1 LAGDTEIYDAKTNQR
16 YFIKDLI
23 NKKNFHVWAY
33 KNGRFVSSRC
43 DGARRIGKKPIYQI
57 KTYSGYTIKATAE
70 HRFWTLQGEKQL
82 RDMRVGD
89 FVSLMTKNDAPGK
102 DQKITDEEIKLLGY
116 LISEGTTLLKHRYD
130 RVGFTNT
137 DMRLINDYSDCAKS
151 IGANVSMATTKYPSM
166 GTKPCYLVRER
177 GPGQG
182 ARVSI
187 TPMEYPLRRFCEKYK
202 INNSYCWEKRI
213 PQEILMLP
221 KERLALFL
229 NRLYA
234 GDGSIYARRYKGKK
248 HEGLA
253 VSYCT
258 DSKELAYDVATALI
272 RFGIFP
278 TIKMIKKQKKNWHDH
293 YQVKIENQLFV
304 RMFLQKIGAFTKTED
319 IDPKNVYMLERF
331 FEPGYICWDAIRS
344 IKCIGEEDVY
354 CLMNVKESPWFVAN
368 NFVTHNSATQEK
380 AKEVVFG
387 GLIEK
392 IRQSPWFMK
401 FGKSMKMLSEDL
413 RFPKGIVVKGAE
425 STDLGVVGL
434 TTCVTG
440 DTLINTPLGEKA
452 IDYLLIKYGNE
463 KFPIFNY
470 SGNIVE
476 ADLAFI
482 TETGVKPVYEVTFEG
497 GFKLRMTED
506 HRILIDPKLMEYKP
520 LSELNPGDEVI
531 CESSLKIDPRKI
543 VSKVMAGDSKV
554 YDLTSRKNHNFI
566 ANGIVVHNCAV
577 VIDEAN
583 IGRKVKAVH
592 ESSDIVDRTEAIY
605 QAARRRIRTSFNRQG
620 RPPTLLMTIGSR
632 RYPSDFVD
640 RRIRELQG
648 EKNALVCDMSL
659 YAAKGMENF
668 SPKLF
673 RVMVGNDTIQSRVL
687 NADEIA
693 PKDMQVIKV
702 PEDFLKDYK
711 DDCDGSLR
719 DISGISIRTVS
730 PYLADQKFLVRMVDN
745 SRSHPFRTVEWKIN
759 ETRDVLWDRLVYTID
774 GKNKP
779 LLYPDKP
786 RTVAIDLGRTR
797 NPTGFTVGFVRG
809 FKTIDRRQPDGR
821 MYQENLPYIVVE
833 FALRISPVT
842 GEEIKF
848 WQVRE
853 LIFDMVAHGIPI
865 KYGVMDH
872 YQSDDFVQL
881 LTDQGIESKQ
891 IKTDIKSY
899 ETLKAAIYEER
910 VRVYPYKPLM
920 DELSMLEYDAKKN
933 KVDTSPEDF
942 GNIHHDVADSLCL
955 LVNRLSQ
962 GFKSNDYAPVMPE
975 MDLINRSGP
984 DKKYQSVAVG
994 DTPFELNPEEKAMQQ
1009 TAGIPDAKFPAYG
1022 LIGDNKEVGWG
1033 GDELSPK
1040 TPPHMSMTPNPVP
1053 RMEVLVQEFCS
1064 RVGIDKLPSVTVES
1078 IKAFLFEKQLT
1089 DHRFVRA
1096 IKEHIERVYVNQ
1108 LGGKEIK

>member
-1 LAGDTEIYDAKTNQR
+1 M
-16 YFIKDLI
+16 I
-23 NKKNFHVWAY
+23 NKNEEGRWHTVRTESESTERMVTDIDRMSPSERKLLRLVFEQLVKNDHTALRVMQSLEY
-33 KNGRFVSSRC
+33 EETPVSPEKFLT
-43 DGARRIGKKPIYQI
+43 DPYYFGEVGKGLYPW
-57 KTYSGYTIKATAE
+57 IKADIP
-70 HRFWTLQGEKQL
+70 RLFNQGFEEVVLTGAQ
-82 RDMRVGD
+82 R
-89 FVSLMTKNDAPGK
+89 TGK
-102 DQKITDEEIKLLGY
+102 DTFAHIALSY
-116 LISEGTTLLKHRYD
+116 LIHLLLCLKD
-130 RVGFTNT
+130 P
-137 DMRLINDYSDCAKS
+137 
-151 IGANVSMATTKYPSM
+151 AT
-166 GTKPCYLVRER
+166 
-177 GPGQG
+177 
-182 ARVSI
+182 
-187 TPMEYPLRRFCEKYK
+187 
-202 INNSYCWEKRI
+202 SY
-213 PQEILMLP
+213 
-221 KERLALFL
+221 
-229 NRLYA
+229 
-234 GDGSIYARRYKGKK
+234 
-248 HEGLA
+248 GLA
-253 VSYCT
+253 KGSTLHCV
-258 DSKELAYDVATALI
+258 LL
-272 RFGIFP
+272 
-278 TIKMIKKQKKNWHDH
+278 
-293 YQVKIENQLFV
+293 
-304 RMFLQKIGAFTKTED
+304 
-319 IDPKNVYMLERF
+319 
-331 FEPGYICWDAIRS
+331 
-344 IKCIGEEDVY
+344 
-354 CLMNVKESPWFVAN
+354 
-368 NFVTHNSATQEK
+368 SATQEK

-434 TTCVTG
+434 TTC
-440 DTLINTPLGEKA
+440 
-452 IDYLLIKYGNE
+452 
-463 KFPIFNY
+463 
-470 SGNIVE
+470 
-476 ADLAFI
+476 
-482 TETGVKPVYEVTFEG
+482 
-497 GFKLRMTED
+497 
-506 HRILIDPKLMEYKP
+506 
-520 LSELNPGDEVI
+520 
-531 CESSLKIDPRKI
+531 
-543 VSKVMAGDSKV
+543 
-554 YDLTSRKNHNFI
+554 
-566 ANGIVVHNCAV
+566 AV

-583 IGRKVKAVH
+583 IGRKVRAVH
-592 ESSDIVDRTEAIY
+592 ETSDIVDRTEAIY

-673 RVMVGNDTIQSRVL
+673 RVMVGNDTVPSRVL
-687 NADEIA
+687 EPNEVA
-693 PKDMQVIKV
+693 PKEMQVVKV
-702 PEDFLKDYK
+702 PEDFYKDYK

-719 DISGISIRTVS
+719 DISGISVRTVS

-809 FKTIDRRQPDGR
+809 FKTVDRRQPDGR

-853 LIFDMVAHGIPI
+853 LIFDMVSHGIPI

-962 GFKSNDYAPVMPE
+962 GFKSSDYAPVMPE

-1022 LIGDNKEVGWG
+1022 LVGDNKEVGWG